1 MITYALDRI
10 GVDRNAG
17 DRALMV
23 GDRWTD
29 VDGAK
34 LNGLDCLGCGWGYA
48 EPNELLEHGAYRVV
62 PFVSEL
68 ADAVND
74 YFTERQ

>member
-1 MITYALDRI
+1 M
-10 GVDRNAG
+10 
-17 DRALMV
+17 
-23 GDRWTD
+23 TD

-48 EPNELLEHGAYRVV
+48 EPNELREHGAYRVV